1 MLDLVKN
8 PPEAMPHITTKE
20 HLCLAHQLTDFQR
33 VEKLFQMD
41 SLGSLKPSE
50 HLTEI
55 MKPCWMVMRPAFSS
69 SSFPAE
75 VAQGALH
82 YAM

>member
-8 PPEAMPHITTKE
+8 PPEAMPHITIKE
-20 HLCLAHQLTDFQR
+20 HFCLAHQLTDFQR
-33 VEKLFQMD
+33 VD